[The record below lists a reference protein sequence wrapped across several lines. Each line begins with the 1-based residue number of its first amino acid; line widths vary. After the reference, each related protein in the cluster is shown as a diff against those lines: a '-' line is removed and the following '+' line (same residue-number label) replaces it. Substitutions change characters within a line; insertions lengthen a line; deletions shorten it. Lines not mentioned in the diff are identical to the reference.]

1 MKKSKTFD
9 RVLIAIL
16 IVLALITLYPFYNVL
31 IISFSNTESVAKHT
45 PYLLPYAHD
54 LTGYKTILMD
64 EDFRNSLLVTIF
76 VTGVGGTINLVH

>member
-31 IISFSNTESVAKHT
+31 IISFSNTESVIVT
-45 PYLLPYAHD
+45 NPLL
-54 LTGYKTILMD
+54 K
-64 EDFRNSLLVTIF
+64 
-76 VTGVGGTINLVH
+76 